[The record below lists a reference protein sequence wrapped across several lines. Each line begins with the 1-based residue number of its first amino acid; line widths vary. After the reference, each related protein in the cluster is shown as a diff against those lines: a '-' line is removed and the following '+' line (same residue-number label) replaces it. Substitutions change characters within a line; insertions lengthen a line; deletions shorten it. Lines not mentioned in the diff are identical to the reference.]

1 MFLFFFHLMLFD
13 SFGKLLVEEG
23 ALVLLEREPHYFVL
37 VNLLRERLFFSLL
50 LKFLHQPVHQL
61 LSRRH
66 VGRPLRTAD
75 KNAII
80 TEHIVEL
87 VIVVAGCHILRLR
100 RLLRICIQLYEIAL
114 V

>member
-1 MFLFFFHLMLFD
+1 MLSEHFENKIKQFEFRLYLGMFLFFFHLMLFD

-50 LKFLHQPVHQL
+50 LKFLHQLVHQL

-75 KNAII
+75 ENAII

-87 VIVVAGCHILRLR
+87 VIVVA
-100 RLLRICIQLYEIAL
+100 
-114 V
+114 